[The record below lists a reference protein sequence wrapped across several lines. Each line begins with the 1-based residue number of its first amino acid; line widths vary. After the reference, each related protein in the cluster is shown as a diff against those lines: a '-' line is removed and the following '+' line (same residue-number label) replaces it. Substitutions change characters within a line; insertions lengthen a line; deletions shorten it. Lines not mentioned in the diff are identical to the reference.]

1 MKIIKFIWDRAKT
14 NKETN
19 GRHLIIGQHLPKKDG
34 LKQLYVNVR
43 GISLDILDEDF
54 KGNETL
60 HGLSCYSKYIDSQT
74 VEVSKEEARKVLI
87 EEIDRILDHMFDED
101 NMLKVNEEFNQ

>member
-1 MKIIKFIWDRAKT
+1 MKIIKFIWDMSKR
-14 NKETN
+14 NPNHN
-19 GRHLIIGQHLPKKDG
+19 GRHLIIGQHLPNTEKHKPTH
-34 LKQLYVNVR
+34 VNVR

-60 HGLSCYSKYIDSQT
+60 HGLSCYSKYIDSET

-87 EEIDRILDHMFDED
+87 EEIDKILDHMFDED